1 MGGNPIIA
9 RSLLSEVATR
19 VAPLPSLIAWDP
31 AHGKSLR
38 FLGCDGY
45 GELVQTPLFV
55 ALFVRHK
62 VSGRGSVGTAFQAG
76 RPKGAKRPLLDFS
89 AGLKASTP
97 TPAYLSSARLA
108 NLGAKGRELRLLLV
122 RKTCA
127 ARLASIQPFTFQGR
141 SPLTLN
147 SNKA

>member
-1 MGGNPIIA
+1 MGECFQAIA
-9 RSLLSEVATR
+9 AN

-62 VSGRGSVGTAFQAG
+62 VSGRGRVGTAFQAG

-97 TPAYLSSARLA
+97 TPAYC
-108 NLGAKGRELRLLLV
+108 
-122 RKTCA
+122 T
-127 ARLASIQPFTFQGR
+127 
-141 SPLTLN
+141 SPLLDLRIWEQRAESFDCSLCARPAPLAWPQFN
-147 SNKA
+147 PLPFKAEAP